1 MGTLKNNKAEGTE
14 LLQIAPNHGGRVQKA
29 SASLFSL
36 FFCFFFPLRF
46 CRFEPGVQ
54 EQNLGR
60 VEEAANVLLRPW
72 QGEEL
77 QKSGR
82 ICLVDGG
89 GRLRNQL
96 QPLDDARHR
105 LLRAD
110 RGGKAARRIK

>member
-1 MGTLKNNKAEGTE
+1 M
-14 LLQIAPNHGGRVQKA
+14 
-29 SASLFSL
+29 
-36 FFCFFFPLRF
+36 
-46 CRFEPGVQ
+46 
-54 EQNLGR
+54 
-60 VEEAANVLLRPW
+60 EEAANVLLRPW

-96 QPLDDARHR
+96 QPLGDARHR

-110 RGGKAARRIK
+110 REGKAARRIK